1 MKTLTI
7 KEAIIK
13 FSPHPVE
20 ETEQATLEGSVFII
34 WLKTQTKRHDD
45 IGKLSR
51 LITEDVLKGHFPE
64 KVSKYQ
70 IMMHL
75 ISHNMSKDGRSAFVS
90 AWSEFEKIKKLPE
103 VIPQKQP
110 LISDQ

>member
-13 FSPHPVE
+13 FSPHPGE
-20 ETEQATLEGSVFII
+20 ESREAVVEGSVFII
-34 WLKTQTKRHDD
+34 WLKTQTNRHDD
-45 IGKLSR
+45 IGRLSR

-75 ISHNMSKDGRSAFVS
+75 ISHNMSKEGRSAFVS
-90 AWSEFEKIKKLPE
+90 AWSEFEKIKKLP
-103 VIPQKQP
+103 IAPPQKP
-110 LISDQ
+110 PVPGDQ